1 MMPTSETDVREMLE
15 ARARTF
21 SMPPQ
26 ASPTILRRGR
36 RRRSSRG
43 IALAGA
49 VAVAIAGVVG
59 LAPRLAPEAY
69 QPVIAGPTTPSA
81 AGTSSPVH
89 LVSYLLPDTATGG
102 PGVMDGLRAHIDC
115 MRAQG
120 FDIPDAVRTAD
131 GWLIEVDPSVVDVG
145 STEWRE
151 AAFVTCRLP
160 VPASGNFILGM
171 SQERVERFVACV
183 SDQGFDLPEPTH
195 NDDGEFVFDLT
206 ETNIDMSDPAW
217 NRAAFVTC
225 SPDIHP

>member
-26 ASPTILRRGR
+26 APPTILRRGR
-36 RRRSSRG
+36 RRRLSRG
-43 IALAGA
+43 IALTGA
-49 VAVAIAGVVG
+49 VAIAIAGVVG
-59 LAPRLAPEAY
+59 LAPRLAPEAD
-69 QPVIAGPTTPSA
+69 QAVIAGSTTPSA
-81 AGTSSPVH
+81 AGTPSPIQ
-89 LVSYLLPDTATGG
+89 LVSYLLPDAATGG
-102 PGVMDGLRAHIDC
+102 TGVTDELRAHIDC

-131 GWLIEVDPSVVDVG
+131 GWSIEVDPSVVDVG

-160 VPASGNFILGM
+160 VPASGNFILGLPP
-171 SQERVERFVACV
+171 ERVDRFVACV
-183 SDQGFDLPEPTH
+183 SDRGFDLPEPKL

>member
-1 MMPTSETDVREMLE
+1 MPTSESDVREMLE

-26 ASPTILRRGR
+26 APPTILRRGR

-43 IALAGA
+43 IAVAGA
-49 VAVAIAGVVG
+49 VAIAITGVVG
-59 LAPRLAPEAY
+59 LAPRLAPGAD
-69 QPVIAGPTTPSA
+69 QAGIAGSTTRSA
-81 AGTSSPVH
+81 TGTSSPIQ
-89 LVSYLLPDTATGG
+89 LVSYLLPDTATGSTG
-102 PGVMDGLRAHIDC
+102 ATDELRAHIDC

-131 GWLIEVDPSVVDVG
+131 GWSIEVDPNVVDIG
-145 STEWRE
+145 STQWRE

-160 VPASGNFILGM
+160 VPASGNFILGL

-183 SDQGFDLPEPTH
+183 SNQGFDLPEPTH
-195 NDDGEFVFDLT
+195 NNDGEFVFDLT

-225 SPDIHP
+225 SPDIQP

>member
-1 MMPTSETDVREMLE
+1 MMPTSETEIRVM
-15 ARARTF
+15 
-21 SMPPQ
+21 
-26 ASPTILRRGR
+26 LRRRAGAFTMPSEPSPAVVRRVR
-36 RRRSSRG
+36 RRVSVALAVTAAGVSAVGLVIALLIGTFGAATTPGGGVDTGPPSSR
-43 IALAGA
+43 
-49 VAVAIAGVVG
+49 
-59 LAPRLAPEAY
+59 
-69 QPVIAGPTTPSA
+69 
-81 AGTSSPVH
+81 TSVT
-89 LVSYLLPDTATGG
+89 LVSYLLPDTQTGG
-102 PGVMDGLRAHIDC
+102 SVDELRAHIDC

-131 GWLIEVDPSVVDVG
+131 GWTIAVDPDLVDIG
-145 STEWRE
+145 SPEWRE

-160 VPASGNFILGM
+160 VPASGNFILGL

-225 SPDIHP
+225 SPDIQP

>member
-26 ASPTILRRGR
+26 APPTILRRGR

-49 VAVAIAGVVG
+49 IAIAIAGVVG
-59 LAPRLAPEAY
+59 LASRLAPEAN
-69 QPVIAGPTTPSA
+69 QTVIAGSTTPSA
-81 AGTSSPVH
+81 AGTSSSIH
-89 LVSYLLPDTATGG
+89 LVSYLLPDTTTGST
-102 PGVMDGLRAHIDC
+102 GVNELRAHIDC

-131 GWLIEVDPSVVDVG
+131 GWSIEVDPGVVDVG

-160 VPASGNFILGM
+160 VPASGNFILG
-171 SQERVERFVACV
+171 
-183 SDQGFDLPEPTH
+183 
-195 NDDGEFVFDLT
+195 
-206 ETNIDMSDPAW
+206 
-217 NRAAFVTC
+217 
-225 SPDIHP
+225 